1 MEQLNGEIGR
11 FTVLQRRVIEARSG
25 LASLQGQAE
34 ILKTRLSGRTDA
46 GALRNE
52 LDAHEARL
60 GPAEEALE
68 ALRRK
73 YDETRTAKTRAE
85 DEASRLEE
93 GIAGLQR
100 LGARCSL
107 CGHELTREHLAQQEE
122 ERQNLLDAARSDAKE
137 LAEAQRG
144 QGAEIREAE
153 AGVRGLKDVMD
164 SLSRDLLPGA
174 TEYGRLSAD
183 AGRLRDELRGL
194 DAENVVPEEP
204 NFGGVAGR
212 TPVEYLSAL
221 KDALAEHE
229 NAERRA
235 SEMRDEMARLSA
247 DAGRLRDELR
257 GLDAENVVPEEPN
270 FGGVAGRT
278 PVEYLSALK
287 DALAEHENAE
297 RRASEMRD
305 EMARLEA
312 ANRQSRGDLAKS
324 RERLRALESDLGRVT
339 ARLGSYAGD
348 DEAASA
354 VRRRLDGIRESL
366 RGVRDDLAAGRAN
379 LANESARIERLE
391 PEIASAERWQRLH
404 RIYAGYVD
412 WLADFFV
419 PTISRIEK
427 DVLVSLRQ
435 SFNESYRKWYGSL
448 VDDPTKDS
456 HINEE
461 FAPVVHQ
468 DGYDQKL
475 EYLSGGEKASVA
487 LAYRLALNFV
497 MRQETRSLE
506 SNLLILDEPTDGFSR
521 DQLSNVRGLLDGLQS
536 RQIILVSHDDELKS
550 RVDHAFHVS
559 KSSGITTV
567 SAAPAP

>member
-1 MEQLNGEIGR
+1 
-11 FTVLQRRVIEARSG
+11 
-25 LASLQGQAE
+25 
-34 ILKTRLSGRTDA
+34 
-46 GALRNE
+46 
-52 LDAHEARL
+52 
-60 GPAEEALE
+60 
-68 ALRRK
+68 
-73 YDETRTAKTRAE
+73 
-85 DEASRLEE
+85 
-93 GIAGLQR
+93 
-100 LGARCSL
+100 
-107 CGHELTREHLAQQEE
+107 
-122 ERQNLLDAARSDAKE
+122 
-137 LAEAQRG
+137 
-144 QGAEIREAE
+144 
-153 AGVRGLKDVMD
+153 
-164 SLSRDLLPGA
+164 
-174 TEYGRLSAD
+174 
-183 AGRLRDELRGL
+183 
-194 DAENVVPEEP
+194 
-204 NFGGVAGR
+204 
-212 TPVEYLSAL
+212 
-221 KDALAEHE
+221 
-229 NAERRA
+229 
-235 SEMRDEMARLSA
+235 MRDEMARLSA